1 MENIV
6 SARRL
11 RKSATNKNINL
22 NLGDI
27 GISDT
32 YIKKRIKNHDLDI
45 DLDEDK
51 DLNEEYQE
59 KNDKSIKFSYKK
71 KLLVKSFISI
81 NIVLLCLICKQ
92 MLKGQVLENKY
103 SKYVIDEYQKDYSK
117 EILLNKMEK
126 YAKISYKAGKY
137 ILPNEVINYIS
148 TCYNQ
153 KLKEYIKNFELKKE
167 VLNVFN
173 NTNETIYKNIENE
186 EEIITNKEEINVQ
199 NQEDILNNNQNQ
211 IISDQGEKSTDNTG
225 VGGGEPYAE
234 AVLEEAKSA
243 ISMMDIDVDEILQ
256 KEIDIVVPVKGTIT
270 SRYGAREQIF
280 NNVNPYH
287 TGIDIANSL
296 NTKIYSATDGVVI
309 KTENMNKYYGN
320 NIEIEKDGV
329 IFKYAHLN
337 KIEVKEGDT
346 INQNDE
352 IALMGSTGMS
362 TGPHLHFE
370 IKINDRTVD
379 PEKILNFN

>member
-11 RKSATNKNINL
+11 RRSATNKNINL

-81 NIVLLCLICKQ
+81 NIVLLCLICKL
-92 MLKGQVLENKY
+92 MLKDQVLENKY

-117 EILLNKMEK
+117 EILLDKMET

-137 ILPNEVINYIS
+137 ILPNEITNYMSI
-148 TCYNQ
+148 CYNQ
-153 KLKEYIKNFELKKE
+153 KLKEYIKNFELKQE

-173 NTNETIYKNIENE
+173 NSNETIYKKIEND
-186 EEIITNKEEINVQ
+186 EEITTDKEDINVQ

-211 IISDQGEKSTDNTG
+211 IISDQSEKSNDNPG

-337 KIEVKEGDT
+337 KIEVKQGDT
-346 INQNDE
+346 VNQNDE

>member
-11 RKSATNKNINL
+11 RRSARNKNINI

-32 YIKKRIKNHDLDI
+32 YIKKRIKNHELDI

-81 NIVLLCLICKQ
+81 NIVLLCLICKL
-92 MLKGQVLENKY
+92 MLKDQVLENKY

-117 EILLNKMEK
+117 EILLDKMET
-126 YAKISYKAGKY
+126 YAKISYEAGKY
-137 ILPNEVINYIS
+137 ILPNEITNYMS
-148 TCYNQ
+148 TYYNQ
-153 KLKEYIKNFELKKE
+153 KLKEYIKNFELKQE

-173 NTNETIYKNIENE
+173 NSNETIYKKIEND
-186 EEIITNKEEINVQ
+186 EEITTDKEDINVQ
-199 NQEDILNNNQNQ
+199 NQENISNNEFNQN
-211 IISDQGEKSTDNTG
+211 ISDQSGKSNDNTG

-296 NTKIYSATDGVVI
+296 NTKIHSATDGVVI
-309 KTENMNKYYGN
+309 KTENMNKFYGN

-337 KIEVKEGDT
+337 KIEVKQGDVVK
-346 INQNDE
+346 QNDE

-379 PEKILNFN
+379 PEKILKFN

>member
-11 RKSATNKNINL
+11 RRSATNKNINL

-81 NIVLLCLICKQ
+81 NIVLLCLICKL
-92 MLKGQVLENKY
+92 MLKDQVLENKY

-117 EILLNKMEK
+117 EILLDKMET
-126 YAKISYKAGKY
+126 YAKISYEAGKY
-137 ILPNEVINYIS
+137 ILPNEITNYMS
-148 TCYNQ
+148 TYYNQ
-153 KLKEYIKNFELKKE
+153 KLKEYIKNFELKQE

-173 NTNETIYKNIENE
+173 NTNETIYKNIEND
-186 EEIITNKEEINVQ
+186 EEITTYKEDINVQ

-296 NTKIYSATDGVVI
+296 NTKIHSATDGVVI
-309 KTENMNKYYGN
+309 KTENMNKFYGN

-337 KIEVKEGDT
+337 KIEVKQGDVVK
-346 INQNDE
+346 QNDE

>member
-117 EILLNKMEK
+117 EILLDKMET
-126 YAKISYKAGKY
+126 YAKISYEAGKY
-137 ILPNEVINYIS
+137 ILPNEITNYMS
-148 TCYNQ
+148 TYYNQ
-153 KLKEYIKNFELKKE
+153 KLKEYIKNFELKQE

-173 NTNETIYKNIENE
+173 NTNETIYKNIEND
-186 EEIITNKEEINVQ
+186 EEITTYKEDINVQ

-296 NTKIYSATDGVVI
+296 NTKIHSATDGVVI
-309 KTENMNKYYGN
+309 KTENMNKFYGN

-337 KIEVKEGDT
+337 KIEVKQGDVVK
-346 INQNDE
+346 QNDE